1 MDYTVITIII
11 SAITGIGTLA
21 LSFYTGT
28 HGVIMD
34 DLKEIKQE
42 KTELEKEN
50 ADLRK
55 KVDNLSNQ
63 IDDLNKQY
71 NDLYKKYYSRGN

>member
-55 KVDNLSNQ
+55 KA
-63 IDDLNKQY
+63 
-71 NDLYKKYYSRGN
+71 